1 MKYYLAICCV
11 LFLTSC
17 SQTSEHAGKTSTT
30 ALQPVAFNVPGAP
43 TVEFNAPDMM
53 CPEGCGEKVK
63 EILSGQPGAKEVVVD
78 FDAKKAK
85 VAIDDSGKFDPKAA
99 VAALVDHGFANSSV
113 VGDEHTADPKPEAPA
128 DKAKDNG
135 AG

>member
-1 MKYYLAICCV
+1 MNRF
-11 LFLTSC
+11 LFWGIACMALVGCT
-17 SQTSEHAGKTSTT
+17 EHSAAPPAVVEQATPVVFNSAG
-30 ALQPVAFNVPGAP
+30 LP

-78 FDAKKAK
+78 FEAKKAK
-85 VAIDDSGKFDPKAA
+85 VAVEDSGKFDKQAA

-113 VGDEHTADPKPEAPA
+113 VGDEAAGAPKPDAPV
-128 DKAKDNG
+128 DKAKDDS